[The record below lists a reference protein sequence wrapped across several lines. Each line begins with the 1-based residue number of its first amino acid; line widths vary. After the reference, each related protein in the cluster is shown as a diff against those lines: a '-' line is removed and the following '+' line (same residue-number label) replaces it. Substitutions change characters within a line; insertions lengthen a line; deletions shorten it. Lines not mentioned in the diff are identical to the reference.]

1 MKTYHGYTIK
11 KHELGH
17 TIVMPN
23 SDTMT
28 EVACNLKTACKWIE
42 QHQAEVRQRQSR
54 SQTSN

>member
-23 SDTMT
+23 GDTMT
-28 EVACNLKTACKWIE
+28 EVACNLKTAVKWIE
-42 QHQAEVRQRQSR
+42 QHQGEVRQRVSR
-54 SQTSN
+54 TSN